1 MQRQI
6 AIAAVS
12 LAIVA
17 GGAWWL
23 SQPGEDAALL
33 PMAANAQETAEGADG
48 AEQAEQAEEV
58 TITEMVQGDP
68 DAAVEVIEY
77 ASFTCPHCAT
87 FHGNQYQQIKTD
99 YIDTGKIRFVY
110 REVYFNNDRA
120 ALWASMLARCGGEER
135 FFGITELLYE
145 QQRTWL
151 DGETY
156 GDIAQN
162 LMQIGAIAGLSE
174 DELGACFSDADKAG
188 ALIAWYTENRATHDI
203 EGTPSFIIDGQ
214 KYSNMSYG
222 EFAEILDEKL
232 ADAEG

>member
-12 LAIVA
+12 LALLA

-23 SQPGEDAALL
+23 SQPGEDIALL
-33 PMAANAQETAEGADG
+33 PMAANAQESTDG
-48 AEQAEQAEEV
+48 AEQTDEV
-58 TITEMVQGDP
+58 TITEMVQGNP

-77 ASFTCPHCAT
+77 ASFTCPHCAS
-87 FHGNQYQQIKTD
+87 FHGDQYQQLKAD

-110 REVYFNNDRA
+110 REVYFNGDRA

-151 DGETY
+151 AGETY

-162 LMQIGAIAGLSE
+162 LMQVGAVAGLTE
-174 DELGACFSDADKAG
+174 EQLGACFSDGAKAQ
-188 ALIAWYTENRATHDI
+188 ALITWFEANREADDI
-203 EGTPSFIIDGQ
+203 NSTPSFIIDGE
-214 KYSNMSYG
+214 KYSNMSYAA
-222 EFAEILDEKL
+222 FAEILEEKL
-232 ADAEG
+232 ADPEG

>member
-6 AIAAVS
+6 AIATVS
-12 LAIVA
+12 LALVA

-23 SQPGEDAALL
+23 NQPGEDAALL
-33 PMAANAQETAEGADG
+33 PMAANAQETAEGTGGG
-48 AEQAEQAEEV
+48 AEQTEEV

-87 FHGNQYQQIKTD
+87 FHGNQYQQLKD
-99 YIDTGKIRFVY
+99 NYIDSGKIRFVY
-110 REVYFNNDRA
+110 REVYFNGDRA

-151 DGETY
+151 AGETY

-174 DELGACFSDADKAG
+174 EQLGACFSDGAKAQ
-188 ALIAWYTENRATHDI
+188 ALISWFEENREADDI
-203 EGTPSFIIDGQ
+203 DSTPSFIIDGQ

-222 EFAEILDEKL
+222 DFAEILDEKL

>member
-33 PMAANAQETAEGADG
+33 PMSASAQEAG
-48 AEQAEQAEEV
+48 AEAEQTDEI

-68 DAAVEVIEY
+68 EAAVEVIEY

-87 FHGNQYQQIKTD
+87 FHGNQYQQLKD
-99 YIDTGKIRFVY
+99 NYIDTGQIRFVY
-110 REVYFNNDRA
+110 REVYFNNDRP

-162 LMQIGAIAGLSE
+162 LMQVGAIAGLSE
-174 DELGACFSDADKAG
+174 EQLGACFSDADKAR
-188 ALIAWYTENRATHDI
+188 ALIAWYTENREMHDI
-203 EGTPSFIIDGQ
+203 TGTPSFIIDGQ

-222 EFAEILDEKL
+222 EFAEVLDERL